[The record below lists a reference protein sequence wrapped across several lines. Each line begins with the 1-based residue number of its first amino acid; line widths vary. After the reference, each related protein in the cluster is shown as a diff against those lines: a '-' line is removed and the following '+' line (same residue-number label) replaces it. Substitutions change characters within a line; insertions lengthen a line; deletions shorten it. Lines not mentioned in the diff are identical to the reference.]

1 MRIDRII
8 IAVNP
13 INSFTATG
21 DNNGRW
27 QTAYIQMKRL
37 NEPSHLDLRCLTFSL
52 STSHINV
59 FPNDSLFKIKKK
71 QTTFRRRQ
79 MSSEILRRNSHFQS
93 NGPQC
98 EKTYLLTCAPNE
110 DSNQPAHP
118 RSLIRVFVVRMKT
131 L

>member
-59 FPNDSLFKIKKK
+59 FPNDSLFKIKKADD
-71 QTTFRRRQ
+71 
-79 MSSEILRRNSHFQS
+79 I
-93 NGPQC
+93 
-98 EKTYLLTCAPNE
+98 
-110 DSNQPAHP
+110 
-118 RSLIRVFVVRMKT
+118 
-131 L
+131 